1 MGLLDVSRWFRSPD
15 RNLIPFYAVPR
26 PRLLLFPVGGLEP
39 ARDGL
44 YPDDFD
50 DQDPD
55 NYDYDGTGNLIRDEQ
70 ADADI
75 EWTPYGKV
83 SLVDRGTIDQKVH
96 FGYGPDQNRVM
107 KAVVDVSATDTIF
120 SYYIRD
126 VQGNV
131 MALYERQEDTV
142 VWREQYLYG
151 SNRLGLME
159 SDVRWYPG
167 DGHID
172 SAYHVI
178 NPVLYEGCKRY
189 EIANHLGNVM
199 TVVSDRREAIDSTAN
214 SEADYY
220 EAVVLT
226 ANDYYPF
233 GQEMPGRT
241 YNIGDYRYG
250 FNGKE
255 KDQNDEWGDLT
266 HYDYGFRIYNPAIGR
281 FLSVDPLAEKYAS
294 VSPYAYVANNP
305 LVFIDPDGRELVL
318 PSILTRFGQDV
329 QRDLNLIYRSPLG
342 RSLIRD
348 LEVSKTKVLHHD
360 AGRLL
365 YTDYYDVTNSMTKGD
380 YPNYWEAKDGVI
392 TVQYAQ
398 RANVSVDGIPAYS
411 FLVLAHEYVHA
422 RDIDTGILEN
432 LYDQMKA
439 AGVEIPQE
447 RIPNELAETR
457 ALIFTNSLRK
467 EQGIDGV
474 RTHYRG
480 ERLVEDDGVTPV
492 VDYGVDITQGL
503 FDTESEQNDK

>member
-1 MGLLDVSRWFRSPD
+1 M
-15 RNLIPFYAVPR
+15 
-26 PRLLLFPVGGLEP
+26 
-39 ARDGL
+39 
-44 YPDDFD
+44 
-50 DQDPD
+50 
-55 NYDYDGTGNLIRDEQ
+55 IRDEQ

-83 SLVDRGTIDQKVH
+83 SLVDRGTVDQKVY

-126 VQGNV
+126 AQGNV

-199 TVVSDRREAIDSTAN
+199 AVVSDRREAIDSTSN

-281 FLSVDPLAEKYAS
+281 FLSVDPLAASYPWNSTYAFAENR
-294 VSPYAYVANNP
+294 VIDGIDLEGGEFLGFGY
-305 LVFIDPDGRELVL
+305 LVDKLAEGATELG
-318 PSILTRFGQDV
+318 LTRTAGFIESYGH
-329 QRDLNLIYRSPLG
+329 
-342 RSLIRD
+342 SLIVDPLYSADQVVQTVKDPNATKADVAKQFDPTGLSSIPDVVETGKKAIDGDERAQGQILGMLPGLYGGFKAGKAGFVETIATKRTNLATSFYKKVGGNLKELSGID
-348 LEVSKTKVLHHD
+348 FESAVQTKTLKKGTVVQQWVREGGEVGSYFAYEGADAAKLGISTEGRVLKTFKLTEDVKVLQSKTKD
-360 AGRLL
+360 IAGHKGGETQIYNPELKGKIQE
-365 YTDYYDVTNSMTKGD
+365 VT
-380 YPNYWEAKDGVI
+380 
-392 TVQYAQ
+392 Q
-398 RANVSVDGIPAYS
+398 
-411 FLVLAHEYVHA
+411 
-422 RDIDTGILEN
+422 
-432 LYDQMKA
+432 
-439 AGVEIPQE
+439 
-447 RIPNELAETR
+447 
-457 ALIFTNSLRK
+457 
-467 EQGIDGV
+467 
-474 RTHYRG
+474 
-480 ERLVEDDGVTPV
+480 
-492 VDYGVDITQGL
+492 
-503 FDTESEQNDK
+503 

>member
-1 MGLLDVSRWFRSPD
+1 M
-15 RNLIPFYAVPR
+15 
-26 PRLLLFPVGGLEP
+26 
-39 ARDGL
+39 
-44 YPDDFD
+44 
-50 DQDPD
+50 
-55 NYDYDGTGNLIRDEQ
+55 IRDEQ

-126 VQGNV
+126 AQGNV

-199 TVVSDRREAIDSTAN
+199 AVVSDRREAIDSTSN

-281 FLSVDPLAEKYAS
+281 FLSVDPLAGEFPWVTPYNYAENRPIDGIDLWGLQYVS
-294 VSPYAYVANNP
+294 VNSSFYRIATGQIWVKTNN
-305 LVFIDPDGRELVL
+305 FQSGADA
-318 PSILTRFGQDV
+318 FGQRYIGTSV
-329 QRDLNLIYRSPLG
+329 PRFQVNL
-342 RSLIRD
+342 
-348 LEVSKTKVLHHD
+348 
-360 AGRLL
+360 
-365 YTDYYDVTNSMTKGD
+365 TKGD
-380 YPNYWEAKDGVI
+380 G
-392 TVQYAQ
+392 
-398 RANVSVDGIPAYS
+398 SS
-411 FLVLAHEYVHA
+411 FPVF
-422 RDIDTGILEN
+422 RRG
-432 LYDQMKA
+432 A
-439 AGVEIPQE
+439 AD
-447 RIPNELAETR
+447 
-457 ALIFTNSLRK
+457 FTNLGNNLRRLYESAPPVK
-467 EQGIDGV
+467 S
-474 RTHYRG
+474 G
-480 ERLVEDDGVTPV
+480 ERLDRRFNSTKAYESASGRAAGLGKLGLTLAALDLAHDVYTSITGYQESVEADKQIGLIRQSFEDVLTALGEGNIPSQFHNLQDLSAITNFVYQGEDTFGDNEKLRNTAIYISRFISGNYKGDDEYIQPDSDLDNFKPSPILIRPPLIEPEG
-492 VDYGVDITQGL
+492 
-503 FDTESEQNDK
+503 NNN

>member
-1 MGLLDVSRWFRSPD
+1 MC
-15 RNLIPFYAVPR
+15 RN
-26 PRLLLFPVGGLEP
+26 
-39 ARDGL
+39 
-44 YPDDFD
+44 
-50 DQDPD
+50 
-55 NYDYDGTGNLIRDEQ
+55 
-70 ADADI
+70 
-75 EWTPYGKV
+75 K
-83 SLVDRGTIDQKVH
+83 H
-96 FGYGPDQNRVM
+96 
-107 KAVVDVSATDTIF
+107 
-120 SYYIRD
+120 
-126 VQGNV
+126 
-131 MALYERQEDTV
+131 
-142 VWREQYLYG
+142 
-151 SNRLGLME
+151 
-159 SDVRWYPG
+159 
-167 DGHID
+167 
-172 SAYHVI
+172 
-178 NPVLYEGCKRY
+178 
-189 EIANHLGNVM
+189 
-199 TVVSDRREAIDSTAN
+199 
-214 SEADYY
+214 Y

-241 YNIGDYRYG
+241 YHIGDYRYG